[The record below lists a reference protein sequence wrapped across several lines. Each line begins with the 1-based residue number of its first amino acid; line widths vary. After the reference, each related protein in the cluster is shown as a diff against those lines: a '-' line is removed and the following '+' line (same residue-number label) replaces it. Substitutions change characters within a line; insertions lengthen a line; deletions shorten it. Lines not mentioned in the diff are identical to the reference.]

1 MNVEIYP
8 LEKAVIDNVAIVLGT
23 EQSNIEAALGRGQ
36 QVGERYYYYN
46 GELAI
51 SYDSFGKVNFI
62 EFLGGV
68 DGQLEPTIFGVP
80 VFESDA
86 KVIYELLKQHNGDN
100 IDDTERG
107 YCYSFLNL
115 SIGIY
120 RESTPE
126 NISEMIDEAISFG
139 NPMTDDEIQYEMKKA
154 NHWATIGMGIAGY
167 YQR

>member
-23 EQSNIEAALGRGQ
+23 EQSNIEAVIGRGQ
-36 QVGERYYYYN
+36 QVGARYYYYN

-51 SYDSFGKVNFI
+51 SYDSFGKVDFI

-68 DGQLEPTIFGVP
+68 DGQLKPSIFGVP

-86 KVIYELLKQHNGDN
+86 KVIYELLKQYNSED
-100 IDDTERG
+100 IDDADRE

-126 NISEMIDEAISFG
+126 NVSEMIDEAMSFG
-139 NPMTDDEIQYEMKKA
+139 SPMTDDEIQYEMRKA

>member
-1 MNVEIYP
+1 MNF
-8 LEKAVIDNVAIVLGT
+8 
-23 EQSNIEAALGRGQ
+23 S
-36 QVGERYYYYN
+36 
-46 GELAI
+46 
-51 SYDSFGKVNFI
+51 
-62 EFLGGV
+62 GGV
-68 DGQLEPTIFGVP
+68 DGQLEPTIFGLP

-120 RESTPE
+120 RESIPE